1 LLKGKYK
8 SMAVQIKLDQNSE
21 TEDIKVC
28 PVSSY
33 NEWDPLEE
41 VIVGRV
47 DGAVDPDWIEI
58 EKVTVPPASKEAL
71 EEDKGEPYA
80 TYEINPAEKE
90 LEEFIHIL
98 KAEGV
103 VVRRPDVFEHAAPY
117 STPAWGV
124 GNGFCAAN
132 PRDVFLVVGN
142 DIIEAPMP
150 DRSRYF
156 ETWPYRTLLKEY
168 FAIGAKWTAAPKPQ
182 LLDMLYDQNYKVP
195 ASGEEMRYILTEFEP
210 VFDAAD
216 FIRCGRDIFAQKS
229 HVTNDAGI
237 LWLQRHL
244 GNEYRI
250 HVIETRNPQA
260 MHIDTTLLPLCPGKV
275 MVNPVFLDVNKLP
288 EIFKTWDVL
297 IAPEPVIISPDSW
310 AKLELVSSWIHM
322 NVLMLDEERVI
333 VEKHQA
339 PLIKSLKNWGFKP
352 IPCSFSHYYCFGGSF
367 HCATLDI
374 RRRGSLQSYF

>member
-1 LLKGKYK
+1 
-8 SMAVQIKLDQNSE
+8 MAVQIKLDQNSE

-103 VVRRPDVFEHAAPY
+103 AVRRPDVFEYAAPY

-124 GNGFCAAN
+124 GNGFCAAD
-132 PRDVFLVVGN
+132 PRDVFLVIGN
-142 DIIEAPMP
+142 EIIETPMP

-156 ETWPYRTLLKEY
+156 ETWSYRTLLKEY
-168 FAIGAKWTAAPKPQ
+168 FAGGARWTAAPKPQ
-182 LLDMLYDQNYKVP
+182 LLDMQKITP
-195 ASGEEMRYILTEFEP
+195 SGSQI
-210 VFDAAD
+210 
-216 FIRCGRDIFAQKS
+216 
-229 HVTNDAGI
+229 
-237 LWLQRHL
+237 
-244 GNEYRI
+244 
-250 HVIETRNPQA
+250 
-260 MHIDTTLLPLCPGKV
+260 
-275 MVNPVFLDVNKLP
+275 
-288 EIFKTWDVL
+288 
-297 IAPEPVIISPDSW
+297 
-310 AKLELVSSWIHM
+310 
-322 NVLMLDEERVI
+322 
-333 VEKHQA
+333 
-339 PLIKSLKNWGFKP
+339 
-352 IPCSFSHYYCFGGSF
+352 
-367 HCATLDI
+367 
-374 RRRGSLQSYF
+374 